1 MALFLP
7 YVPLLLAF
15 VSCPERSID
24 WSRERLLLLLLSKNK
39 SWKYGWRTF
48 FIVYSKLDFRYW
60 GTLPCYQFT
69 ILFAE
74 HNLLQLAYSA
84 FSTTNL
90 RKRNVR
96 FWRKKSHLD
105 NVHNCSFL
113 KEQQFLCN
121 MSCFLFWL
129 EEWLL
134 HAILEEYFLEAFS
147 SWVPFLPEQFRFYS
161 LDKEDN
167 AKTIRTGL
175 GRTWNMSQVALG
187 LG

>member
-1 MALFLP
+1 MALLLP

-69 ILFAE
+69 ILFVE

-84 FSTTNL
+84 FSTTNP
-90 RKRNVR
+90 RKGNVR
-96 FWRKKSHLD
+96 FWRRKNHIWTTFTIVPFWNNNNIFGIWVDFFGWKKAVARD
-105 NVHNCSFL
+105 CRR
-113 KEQQFLCN
+113 
-121 MSCFLFWL
+121 
-129 EEWLL
+129 
-134 HAILEEYFLEAFS
+134 ILSEAFS

-161 LDKEDN
+161 LDKRDN

-175 GRTWNMSQVALG
+175 GQT
-187 LG
+187 

>member
-69 ILFAE
+69 ILFVE

-84 FSTTNL
+84 FSTTNP

-96 FWRKKSHLD
+96 FWRKKFTSWQRSQL
-105 NVHNCSFL
+105 
-113 KEQQFLCN
+113 
-121 MSCFLFWL
+121 FLFEKKQNNFFAIWVVFFL
-129 EEWLL
+129 VGRMAVARDCRRILSWSIFLL
-134 HAILEEYFLEAFS
+134 S
-147 SWVPFLPEQFRFYS
+147 SISAR
-161 LDKEDN
+161 
-167 AKTIRTGL
+167 TI
-175 GRTWNMSQVALG
+175 
-187 LG
+187 

>member
-84 FSTTNL
+84 FSTTNP

-96 FWRKKSHLD
+96 FWRKKFTSWQRSQLFLFERTTISLQYELF
-105 NVHNCSFL
+105 SFL
-113 KEQQFLCN
+113 VGRMAVARDFRRILSWSIFL
-121 MSCFLFWL
+121 L
-129 EEWLL
+129 
-134 HAILEEYFLEAFS
+134 S
-147 SWVPFLPEQFRFYS
+147 SISAR
-161 LDKEDN
+161 
-167 AKTIRTGL
+167 TI
-175 GRTWNMSQVALG
+175 
-187 LG
+187 

>member
-84 FSTTNL
+84 FSTTNP

-96 FWRKKSHLD
+96 FWRKNLIWTT
-105 NVHNCSFL
+105 FT
-113 KEQQFLCN
+113 
-121 MSCFLFWL
+121 
-129 EEWLL
+129 
-134 HAILEEYFLEAFS
+134 I
-147 SWVPFLPEQFRFYS
+147 VPFWKNNNFFGIWVVFLVGRMAVTRDCRRILSWSIFLLSSISAR
-161 LDKEDN
+161 
-167 AKTIRTGL
+167 TI
-175 GRTWNMSQVALG
+175 
-187 LG
+187 

>member
-1 MALFLP
+1 MLAHLKILCKKRDFRTPWHWDSQLFWHVYNKIHLIRLFAHLLSHCVILQLFHMALFLP

-60 GTLPCYQFT
+60 VTLPCYQFT

-84 FSTTNL
+84 FSTTNPH
-90 RKRNVR
+90 KRNVR
-96 FWRKKSHLD
+96 FWRKNSHLD
-105 NVHNCSFL
+105 NFHNCSLL

-121 MSCFLFWL
+121 MSCFFGWKNGC
-129 EEWLL
+129 
-134 HAILEEYFLEAFS
+134 HT
-147 SWVPFLPEQFRFYS
+147 RF
-161 LDKEDN
+161 
-167 AKTIRTGL
+167 
-175 GRTWNMSQVALG
+175 
-187 LG
+187 

>member
-84 FSTTNL
+84 FSTTNP

-96 FWRKKSHLD
+96 FWRKNLIWTTFTI
-105 NVHNCSFL
+105 V
-113 KEQQFLCN
+113 
-121 MSCFLFWL
+121 LFWKNNNFFGIWVVFL
-129 EEWLL
+129 VGRMAVTRDFRRILSWGIFLL
-134 HAILEEYFLEAFS
+134 S
-147 SWVPFLPEQFRFYS
+147 SISAR
-161 LDKEDN
+161 
-167 AKTIRTGL
+167 TI
-175 GRTWNMSQVALG
+175 
-187 LG
+187 